1 MKRGH
6 GQRGA
11 VIPMVAISLTVLM
24 GFSGLA
30 IDVGFLEYRQQQ
42 QQSAADAAAVG
53 GAQKLASNSCT
64 STSGV
69 QSAALTDA
77 ATNGFASPDVSVDT
91 PPSSGPYAGN
101 ACAVAVTINHTQPTM
116 FAHLFGMTGQES
128 TSAVA
133 AAVKV
138 GSGCIYLLS
147 TTTESNFNKGSLTA
161 PGCGLMIND
170 TANFNGASI
179 DASTIGYAGAA
190 PNTNGATFTGASPA
204 PMLPVADP
212 CPEIAGCAGLAASP
226 PPSSSCPAYTGPAGT
241 AGSPVTITGPA
252 CYSDLQLNKGNAIL
266 SGTIVLTGTSS
277 FSMATLTSGTSGATI
292 YVTQSATPP
301 NFNKTTVNL
310 SAPTT
315 GPYAGVA
322 YYQVPGNSASPNFN
336 SSSSN
341 YNGLIYAPSAT
352 DVNFN
357 KNGTGYAIL
366 VIGAGNFNM
375 GTNFAAST
383 GTGSIIY
390 QSVLTQ

>member
-1 MKRGH
+1 
-6 GQRGA
+6 
-11 VIPMVAISLTVLM
+11 
-24 GFSGLA
+24 
-30 IDVGFLEYRQQQ
+30 
-42 QQSAADAAAVG
+42 
-53 GAQKLASNSCT
+53 
-64 STSGV
+64 
-69 QSAALTDA
+69 
-77 ATNGFASPDVSVDT
+77 
-91 PPSSGPYAGN
+91 
-101 ACAVAVTINHTQPTM
+101 
-116 FAHLFGMTGQES
+116 
-128 TSAVA
+128 
-133 AAVKV
+133 
-138 GSGCIYLLS
+138 
-147 TTTESNFNKGSLTA
+147 A

-252 CYSDLQLNKGNAIL
+252 CYSDLQLNKGDAIL

>member
-161 PGCGLMIND
+161 PGCG
-170 TANFNGASI
+170 
-179 DASTIGYAGAA
+179 
-190 PNTNGATFTGASPA
+190 
-204 PMLPVADP
+204 
-212 CPEIAGCAGLAASP
+212 
-226 PPSSSCPAYTGPAGT
+226 
-241 AGSPVTITGPA
+241 
-252 CYSDLQLNKGNAIL
+252 
-266 SGTIVLTGTSS
+266 
-277 FSMATLTSGTSGATI
+277 
-292 YVTQSATPP
+292 
-301 NFNKTTVNL
+301 
-310 SAPTT
+310 
-315 GPYAGVA
+315 
-322 YYQVPGNSASPNFN
+322 
-336 SSSSN
+336 
-341 YNGLIYAPSAT
+341 
-352 DVNFN
+352 
-357 KNGTGYAIL
+357 
-366 VIGAGNFNM
+366 
-375 GTNFAAST
+375 
-383 GTGSIIY
+383 
-390 QSVLTQ
+390 

>member
-1 MKRGH
+1 MKRGQ

-24 GFSGLA
+24 GFAGLA
-30 IDVGFLEYRQQQ
+30 MDVGFLEYRQQQ

-69 QSAALTDA
+69 QSAAWTDA

-179 DASTIGYAGAA
+179 DALTIGYAGAA

-252 CYSDLQLNKGNAIL
+252 CYSDLQLNKGDAIL

-322 YYQVPGNSASPNFN
+322 TIRFRVTRPVRTSTRPRR
-336 SSSSN
+336 
-341 YNGLIYAPSAT
+341 T
-352 DVNFN
+352 T
-357 KNGTGYAIL
+357 TG
-366 VIGAGNFNM
+366 
-375 GTNFAAST
+375 
-383 GTGSIIY
+383 
-390 QSVLTQ
+390 